1 MDVYI
6 SKLKKTEYPSAPFH
20 PPCHYSELANL
31 PYAIDCQTQNMV
43 YDGVREVLRNLGF
56 DKEHQNSADWNPLKG
71 YVCSGQ
77 KVIIKPN
84 LVRGEHPWG
93 DAYMESMITHASV
106 IRPIIDYVLLAT
118 GGNVT
123 IMVGDVP
130 LQDCRWDDAVAK
142 SGLRAL
148 VDFYAKENINIEL
161 VDMRLEIAYVNK
173 YDIINKRI
181 SNPSRDNTMYF
192 AVDLGERS
200 ELIDVIDNAPRFEI
214 TDYGKGT
221 VQKHHNKEK
230 NEYLIPKEILDADLF
245 INVPKLK
252 THRKAGYTCAM
263 KNLIGINGNKSW
275 IAHHTRG
282 VKGKDGDEFN
292 RISLR
297 KCLQIR
303 LWSRLKLS
311 PVGISVASLLKK
323 IFMLTVWKGKTY
335 KQISAEGKQ
344 TDLFF
349 EGSWHG
355 NDTIWRCIKDLNKIV
370 LYADKTGHMRGEKQ
384 RKYLCIVDAVWA
396 GEKEGPMEQ
405 SPKALGCVFGG
416 TNPVY
421 VDYAASR
428 LMKYSYLD
436 LPTIKYGFKNRWW
449 NLTEKKAED
458 VSIGCNR
465 PLQDVASYFT
475 PTVGWKEKLCETD
488 INSFGK

>member
-6 SKLKKTEYPSAPFH
+6 SKLKKTEYPTAPFH
-20 PPCHYSELANL
+20 PSCRYPELAGL
-31 PYAIDCQTQNMV
+31 PYAVGCQAQNMV
-43 YDGVREVLRNLGF
+43 YDGVREVFRNLGF
-56 DKEHQNSADWNPLKG
+56 DKEHQDSASWNPLKD
-71 YVCSGQ
+71 YVQPGQ
-77 KVIIKPN
+77 KVVIKPN
-84 LVRGEHPWG
+84 LVRGEHPYG

-148 VDFYAKENINIEL
+148 ADFYAGENIDIDL
-161 VDMRLEIAYVNK
+161 VDMRFEIAYVNK
-173 YDIINKRI
+173 YDIIDKRAP
-181 SNPSRDNTMYF
+181 NPSRNSTMYF
-192 AVDLGERS
+192 AVDLGEQS
-200 ELIDVIDNAPRFEI
+200 ELIDIIDSAPRFEI

-221 VQKHHNKEK
+221 VQEHHNKGK
-230 NEYLIPKEILDADLF
+230 NEYLIPKEILEADLF

-282 VKGKDGDEFN
+282 VKGKKGDEFN
-292 RISLR
+292 RISL
-297 KCLQIR
+297 KKYMQVR
-303 LWSRLKLS
+303 LWNWLKLS
-311 PVGISVASLLKK
+311 PMGISAASMLKK
-323 IFMLTVWKGKTY
+323 IFMRTVWKGKTY
-335 KQISAEGKQ
+335 KQVSAEGKQ
-344 TDLFF
+344 TDFFF

-355 NDTIWRCIKDLNKIV
+355 NDTIWRCVKDLNKIV
-370 LYADKTGHMRGEKQ
+370 LYADKAGRMSGEKQ

-396 GEKEGPMEQ
+396 GEKEGPVEQ

-416 TNPVY
+416 LNPVY

-428 LMKYSYLD
+428 LMKYNYLD
-436 LPTIKYGFKNRWW
+436 LPTIRYGFQNRWW
-449 NLTEKKAED
+449 KLTEKKAED
-458 VSIGCNR
+458 VSIGCSK
-465 PLQDVASYFT
+465 PLQEAASYFN
-475 PTVGWKEKLCETD
+475 PSVGWKEKLCETD
-488 INSFGK
+488 IT